1 MLKAWVGLFYT
12 QQMGLSAE
20 GWAGVEWLVKGGEAL
35 GRSGGELGNQRLG
48 KALHY
53 QKNRE
58 QIDREQLL
66 G

>member
-35 GRSGGELGNQRLG
+35 GRSGGELGNQEAG
-48 KALHY
+48 
-53 QKNRE
+53 
-58 QIDREQLL
+58 
-66 G
+66 